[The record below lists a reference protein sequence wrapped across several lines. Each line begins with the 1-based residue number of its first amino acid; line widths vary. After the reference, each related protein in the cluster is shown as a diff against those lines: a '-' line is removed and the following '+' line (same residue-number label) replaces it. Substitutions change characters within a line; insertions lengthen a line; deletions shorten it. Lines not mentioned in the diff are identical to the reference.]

1 MSLYLLVTLGKCFIG
16 SFSRNLTPYSI
27 WWQQSLYKWRCKKF
41 SKPPG
46 QRSRGHNPLIM
57 KSQTLALNGLNKS
70 IKVGPLLFTVIKTWK
85 MFLLKM
91 GQMLLQSESICITK
105 WGSFPYHKWGR
116 LYYKLHQVLQSEA
129 KTCTCFYCV
138 CRWYCGKKHNISYE
152 FKNEINKSVNQ

>member
-46 QRSRGHNPLIM
+46 QRSRGHKPLIM

-85 MFLLKM
+85 WAK
-91 GQMLLQSESICITK
+91 C
-105 WGSFPYHKWGR
+105 
-116 LYYKLHQVLQSEA
+116 YYKVSRFVLQSEA
-129 KTCTCFYCV
+129 VFLITNGEDFITNCIKYYKV
-138 CRWYCGKKHNISYE
+138 RQKHVHVFIAYVDDIAVKSTISVMSS
-152 FKNEINKSVNQ
+152 KMRSINQ